1 MSDVT
6 NEEQN
11 NNLGNAG
18 DMSGNAGDM
27 SGNAGDMSG
36 NAGDMSGNAG
46 DMSGNAGDMSGN
58 AGDMSGNA
66 YNTESNDP
74 YNPSQDINTIRN
86 TNTFRTGTTLS
97 RGPMFM
103 FGGHEWTNPYGVE
116 NTPAGCSAL
125 YSYDATGF
133 NKGMPSNWG
142 QNLQICNM
150 NDDTKAL
157 PLSAIDQSKWMTP
170 VADTKDKYFFI
181 SAVKSNS
188 GKCYRYVYL
197 KKDNNNQ
204 LVIDPNT
211 AVTFNGECDTNVT
224 AEQIVNGEAFTNV
237 KSSKKFKQRKSE
249 EHFES
254 NKNLKCK
261 HRY

>member
-1 MSDVT
+1 MDDVT

-11 NNLGNAG
+11 NNLGNSG

-58 AGDMSGNA
+58 AGNA
-66 YNTESNDP
+66 GNTESNDP
-74 YNPSQDINTIRN
+74 YNPSQDIYTITN
-86 TNTFRTGTTLS
+86 KNTFRTDYTLS

-103 FGGHEWTNPYGVE
+103 FNGHEWTNDYGVE
-116 NTPAGCSAL
+116 NTPASCSAL
-125 YSYDATGF
+125 YSYDATGY
-133 NKGMPSNWG
+133 NEGMPSNWG

-157 PLSAIDQSKWMTP
+157 PLSAIDQSKWINP
-170 VADTKDKYFFI
+170 VVDTNDNYVFI

-188 GKCYRYVYL
+188 GKCYVYL
-197 KKDNNNQ
+197 KKDDNNQ

-224 AEQIVNGEAFTNV
+224 AEQIINGEAFTNV
-237 KSSKKFKQRKSE
+237 KSSKKFKQKKSE